1 MCEELDRRYGSV
13 PLCARP
19 PSDRRETVPL
29 EARKVIGAMLLP
41 AKAEVA
47 RQLRRYRAWERVMLA
62 APNDRTVRTTFE
74 DSGYTLCVL
83 MGKRCARE
91 AADAAER
98 YLRTNQVTHVQEQQV
113 TCVQEQN
120 QVAFVQDQNQVTCM
134 QEQHVT
140 RLQEQNER
148 PRPATAVRRRPPAG
162 ERRSPAGR

>member
-1 MCEELDRRYGSV
+1 
-13 PLCARP
+13 
-19 PSDRRETVPL
+19 
-29 EARKVIGAMLLP
+29 MLLP

-98 YLRTNQVTHVQEQQV
+98 YLRTNQVAYLQEQQV
-113 TCVQEQN
+113 TC
-120 QVAFVQDQNQVTCM
+120 
-134 QEQHVT
+134 
-140 RLQEQNER
+140 LQEQNER
-148 PRPATAVRRRPPAG
+148 PRPATSVRRRPPTA

>member
-1 MCEELDRRYGSV
+1 
-13 PLCARP
+13 
-19 PSDRRETVPL
+19 
-29 EARKVIGAMLLP
+29 MLLP

-62 APNDRTVRTTFE
+62 APNDRTVRATFE

-98 YLRTNQVTHVQEQQV
+98 YLRTNQVTYLEEQQV
-113 TCVQEQN
+113 TCL
-120 QVAFVQDQNQVTCM
+120 QD
-134 QEQHVT
+134 
-140 RLQEQNER
+140 QNER
-148 PRPATAVRRRPPAG
+148 PRPAAAVRRRPPAA

>member
-1 MCEELDRRYGSV
+1 
-13 PLCARP
+13 
-19 PSDRRETVPL
+19 
-29 EARKVIGAMLLP
+29 MLLP

-98 YLRTNQVTHVQEQQV
+98 YLRTNQLTYLQEQQV
-113 TCVQEQN
+113 TCL
-120 QVAFVQDQNQVTCM
+120 QD
-134 QEQHVT
+134 
-140 RLQEQNER
+140 QNER
-148 PRPATAVRRRPPAG
+148 PRPATAVRRRPPAA
-162 ERRSPAGR
+162 ERRYPAGR